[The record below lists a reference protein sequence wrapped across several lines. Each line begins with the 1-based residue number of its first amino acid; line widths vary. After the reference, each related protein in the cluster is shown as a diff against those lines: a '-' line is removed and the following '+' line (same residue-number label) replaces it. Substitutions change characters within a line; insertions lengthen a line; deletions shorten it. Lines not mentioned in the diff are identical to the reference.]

1 MTTKKET
8 KKRNVVIAT
17 GGSGGHIFP
26 ARAFAHFIK
35 SQGYNPIILTDMN
48 YLKYI
53 NKNDPIKYYIVQS
66 GKNLKNPKA
75 IINIIFGVSQALW
88 HLLFLKPVA
97 VVGFGGYASIPT
109 LISSIVLR
117 KKMILH
123 EQNSYLGRVNN
134 IFLKFAKVIATS
146 YREFYGIKFKYMNK
160 IKFVGVPV
168 REEIKKLAK
177 SKYKF
182 PNFNKNEKF
191 NILILGGSGGSKFF
205 SEELVN
211 AITDISDEKA
221 KKLNIMQQC
230 RSENVKEVKEKYKN
244 ANIQNEVHGF
254 FSDINKKIEDAHL
267 IIARAGASS
276 LAEFAIA
283 GKPVIL
289 IPFPFAINDHQMKN
303 AKAFE
308 SRGGVVIVNQKEFKQ
323 KEFTKSLISFI
334 DKPEKLEK
342 IADNLRKYSVL
353 DAEKELFKVLEEII
367 NAQNKN

>member
-1 MTTKKET
+1 MITKKET
-8 KKRNVVIAT
+8 KKRNIIIAT

-35 SQGYNPIILTDMN
+35 TQGYNPIILTDMN

-66 GKNLKNPKA
+66 GKNLKDPRTIK
-75 IINIIFGVSQALW
+75 NIIFGVFQAFK
-88 HLLFLKPVA
+88 HLIFLKPVA

-109 LISSIVLR
+109 LISSTILR
-117 KKMILH
+117 KKIILH

-160 IKFVGVPV
+160 IKFVGLPV
-168 REEIKKLAK
+168 RKEIKQLAK
-177 SKYKF
+177 NKF
-182 PNFNKNEKF
+182 KSPSLNKNKKF
-191 NILILGGSGGSKFF
+191 NILIMGGSGGSKFF

-211 AITDISDEKA
+211 AIININEEKA

-230 RSENVKEVKEKYKN
+230 RAENVKEVKEKYRN
-244 ANIQNEVHGF
+244 ANIQNEVRGF
-254 FSDINKKIEDAHL
+254 FNDIDKKIENAHL

-283 GKPVIL
+283 RKPVIL

-308 SRGGVVIVNQKEFKQ
+308 SRGGAIIINQQEFKQ
-323 KEFTKSLISFI
+323 KEFIKSLISFI
-334 DKPEKLEK
+334 DNPEKLK
-342 IADNLRKYSVL
+342 KLADNLKNSSVL
-353 DAEKELFKVLEEII
+353 NAENKLFEVLEEVI
-367 NAQNKN
+367 NA